1 MKSFS
6 TPMKVCA
13 LLVLLPVCVFA
24 DDAKVRKAIE
34 DGILTSS
41 MLQTLT
47 AEDVPDKWKST
58 KSEKAKKD
66 YLETVYSR
74 GDEEILTVVVPNTP
88 PKGNPGMFVAT
99 VKIAKVKV
107 VSIIKLSD
115 SLNVVSHNKDTEYEI
130 SVSRKD
136 DGRMRVL
143 VTSKNGLADV
153 VEIDGA
159 QTRLMDDLEFT
170 KAMTAQENIVG
181 PLMDSIKGTLNSE
194 KKKNP

>member
-1 MKSFS
+1 
-6 TPMKVCA
+6 
-13 LLVLLPVCVFA
+13 
-24 DDAKVRKAIE
+24 
-34 DGILTSS
+34 
-41 MLQTLT
+41 
-47 AEDVPDKWKST
+47 
-58 KSEKAKKD
+58 
-66 YLETVYSR
+66 
-74 GDEEILTVVVPNTP
+74 
-88 PKGNPGMFVAT
+88 MFVAT

-143 VTSKNGLADV
+143 VTSGNGGGW

-170 KAMTAQENIVG
+170 KAMIAQENIVG
-181 PLMDSIKGTLNSE
+181 PLMDSIRHVKLREEKEPLVSFTLSVARRDWPGRQRIAGRRGCRRLRDQGNL
-194 KKKNP
+194 PDLGFA